1 MNFPK
6 FLKVYGDQSFRGDC
20 PHEDYALTSFFSRI
34 RKDYSTSYG
43 LVAFHPKNEGKR
55 TKQQNNIDKMKGLT
69 AGVCDV
75 VIIGNPTLCLE
86 IKRDDHTKSKFQPG
100 QLEFLE
106 HSHNSGAFVCVAL
119 GYQAALLAFEE
130 WRILN
135 ENNSQQCLE

>member
-43 LVAFHPKNEGKR
+43 LLAFHPKNEGKR

-69 AGVCDV
+69 KGVCDV
-75 VIIGNPTLCLE
+75 IIIGNPTLCLE

-130 WRILN
+130 WRIIN
-135 ENNSQQCLE
+135 ENNSQQCPE